1 MNAKPPGDND
11 AEAKKPEPFVDPDEP
26 TRMVTPEMRPNDA
39 GTGDSSRTSGATSG
53 TATGTGTF
61 GDLEKL
67 AGGPVQVLQEGD
79 TLKERFVLEARVGTG
94 GMGTVYKAL
103 DLRKQEAED
112 RNPYIAVKILNEDFR
127 AHPESL
133 RTLQR
138 ESKKAQSL
146 AHPSIVTVYDFDR
159 DGTSIYMTMEY
170 LEGKPLDKITKS
182 SGFKG
187 LPLDQ
192 ALEIIKDVGAAL
204 AFAHKQGIVHCDFKP
219 GNIFITDTGPA
230 KVIDFGIARAVKMG
244 DDPHADATVFDAGSL
259 GALTPAYASP
269 EMLEDEEPDQRDDVY
284 ALACIA
290 HELISGRHP
299 FGRMPAT
306 EARDNGLVPKQPQEL
321 SRGQW
326 KALVNGL
333 AFDRNKRTADVETFV
348 SELSAAGGS
357 GKTFGLVAA
366 AAVAVI
372 AGGGLYYSLN
382 QPDEVSPPGS
392 AVIAEAGSDTD
403 SGSADSGGS
412 DSGAADSGGTDSG
425 GTELGGAAEPEVETD
440 PVVPEVA
447 TPEQEIQ
454 PATQEAVESPP
465 VETAAPAQVESVPPD
480 VAIEAE
486 PLQEALI
493 PPVQIT
499 PADVDALVERAS
511 CADLRHSID
520 GGVVTLKGHSGSMA
534 EINLLK
540 EQIGELTGIE
550 NARVDVGLLDGAL
563 CAPLETFTPYVRVN
577 RENNL
582 GLTIQARNQ
591 DGIYVENEN
600 LVVDLKLPDFES
612 YVYVDY
618 YSIDGGV
625 LHMLPN
631 EAYPENLGSAN
642 IDVTLGDDDSVR
654 SWTIAA
660 PYGTEMVVVMTSP
673 EPLFETQRNEVEFAS
688 SYLPDLH
695 KRLEQIESGS
705 DGDRLSADVF
715 FITTKAAP

>member
-11 AEAKKPEPFVDPDEP
+11 AGAKKPGPFVDPDEP
-26 TRMVTPEMRPNDA
+26 TRMATPEMRPNDA

-53 TATGTGTF
+53 ATSGTGTGTGTF

-192 ALEIIKDVGAAL
+192 ALEIVRDVGAAL

-230 KVIDFGIARAVKMG
+230 KVIDFGIARAVKRG

-290 HELISGRHP
+290 YELISGRHP

-333 AFDRNKRTADVETFV
+333 AFDRNKRTASVETFV
-348 SELSAAGGS
+348 AELNASSGGN
-357 GKTFGLVAA
+357 KTFGMLGAA
-366 AAVAVI
+366 AAVAVV
-372 AGGGLYYSLN
+372 AAGGLYFAMTQLG
-382 QPDEVSPPGS
+382 EAPPS
-392 AVIAEAGSDTD
+392 GSDRVA
-403 SGSADSGGS
+403 GADSGTG
-412 DSGAADSGGTDSG
+412 SGGTDGSATR
-425 GTELGGAAEPEVETD
+425 GTVMPKHEIKPAMRETTTD
-440 PVVPEVA
+440 
-447 TPEQEIQ
+447 
-454 PATQEAVESPP
+454 S
-465 VETAAPAQVESVPPD
+465 SVD
-480 VAIEAE
+480 VAISTSPETTIEAE

-493 PPVQIT
+493 PPVRFT
-499 PADVDALVERAS
+499 PADIDALVARAS
-511 CADLRHSID
+511 CADLQHSID
-520 GGVVTLKGHSGSMA
+520 GGAVTLKGHSGSMGEVNLMRDQIA
-534 EINLLK
+534 ELS
-540 EQIGELTGIE
+540 GVE
-550 NARVDVGLLDGAL
+550 NAHVEVGFLDGAL
-563 CAPLETFTPYVRVN
+563 CAPLETFTPYIRVN

-582 GLTIQARNQ
+582 GLTIAARNL
-591 DGIYVENEN
+591 DGVYVENES
-600 LVVDLKLPDFES
+600 LVVDLKLPNFES

-673 EPLFETQRNEVEFAS
+673 EPLFEARRDEVEFAT

-695 KRLEQIESGS
+695 KRLEQIESGAS
-705 DGDRLSADVF
+705 GDRLAADVF
-715 FITTKAAP
+715 FITTQPAP